1 MKKYFVLTAVGFDR
15 PGIVAEVSEII
26 YKCGCNLED
35 SRMSLLGNHFALL
48 ILLSGKEE
56 GVFKEL
62 SKKSSRLQDQKDL
75 SVFLFPMKTKGHEPP
90 EETPEPNYEIRVVG
104 LDRAGIVFRT
114 SQLMASRNINI
125 VDLETRI
132 DPASESGSPIFTM
145 NAKLAVPKDVD
156 GKEFRN
162 DLKEIADELF
172 VEISLSRT
180 SDLVK

>member
-15 PGIVAEVSEII
+15 PGIVAEVSELI
-26 YKCGCNLED
+26 YKSGCNLED
-35 SRMSLLGNHFALL
+35 SRMTLLGNHFALL
-48 ILLSGKEE
+48 ILLSGKNQ
-56 GVFKEL
+56 GV
-62 SKKSSRLQDQKDL
+62 SKALNKGCSRLQEEKDL
-75 SVFLFPMKTKGHEPP
+75 SVFLFPIKTKGYEPP

-114 SQLMASRNINI
+114 TQLLTSRNINI

-145 NAKLAVPKDVD
+145 SAKLVLPKDVD

-172 VEISLSRT
+172 VEISLS
-180 SDLVK
+180 SISE